1 MAAVDVVTPV
11 VVAVAKAEAIFTLMP
26 TPQPNEDCVLPLAKT
41 FLTMD
46 TRQQLMR

>member
-1 MAAVDVVTPV
+1 MATADVATTMEV
-11 VVAVAKAEAIFTLMP
+11 VVEVEVTIALTP